1 MSTAG
6 QKLKHELH
14 ELIPVT
20 AFFFVAFQLLALTDA
35 LILKQYG
42 IGASVFMAATIG
54 ALVAAKVVVITDH
67 FALVNRFP
75 EKPLVFN
82 VAWKTLIYFIGWLLI
97 RYAEH
102 LIHFWRATGAFGE
115 ANRRIFSEIVWP
127 HFWAVQLWML
137 ILLLA
142 FCAFR
147 ELVRALGRQRVIAL
161 FFHPPSR
168 SSPGPPDPDR
178 PAS

>member
-6 QKLKHELH
+6 RKLKHELH
-14 ELIPVT
+14 GLIPVT
-20 AFFFVAFQLLALTDA
+20 AFFFVAFPLLVLTDA
-35 LILKQYG
+35 LTLKQYG
-42 IGASVFMAATIG
+42 IGTSELMAATIG
-54 ALVAAKVVVITDH
+54 ALVAARVVMITDH
-67 FALVNRFP
+67 FSLVNRFP

-82 VAWKTLIYFIGWLLI
+82 IVWKTLIYFIGWLSI

-102 LIHFWRATGAFGE
+102 LFHFWRATGSFSE
-115 ANRRIFSEIVWP
+115 ANHQIFNEIVWP

-147 ELVRALGRQRVIAL
+147 ELVRALGRQRIIAL
-161 FFHPPSR
+161 FFHPPKST
-168 SSPGPPDPDR
+168 SLPSDHSID
-178 PAS
+178 

>member
-1 MSTAG
+1 MSTLA

-20 AFFFVAFQLLALTDA
+20 LFFFVAFQLLALTDA

-42 IGASVFMAATIG
+42 IPVAVFMSATIG

-67 FALVNRFP
+67 FALLNQFP
-75 EKPLVFN
+75 TKPLIYN
-82 VAWKTLIYFIGWLLI
+82 VVWKTLIYFAGWLLI

-102 LIHFWRATGAFGE
+102 LIHFWRETGSFAG
-115 ANRRIFSEIVWP
+115 ANRRLLDEIIWP
-127 HFWAVQLWML
+127 HFWGVQLWML
-137 ILLLA
+137 VLLLV

-147 ELVRALGRQRVIAL
+147 ELVRAVGRERVVAM
-161 FFHPPSR
+161 FFRPPHQ
-168 SSPGPPDPDR
+168 PGPRD
-178 PAS
+178 

>member
-82 VAWKTLIYFIGWLLI
+82 VVWKTLIYFIGWLLI
-97 RYAEH
+97 RYTEH

-115 ANRRIFSEIVWP
+115 ANRRIFGEIVWP

-147 ELVRALGRQRVIAL
+147 ELVRALGKQRVIAL

-168 SSPGPPDPDR
+168 TSSGPPDRDK

>member
-1 MSTAG
+1 MSTAA

-42 IGASVFMAATIG
+42 IGASVFIAATIG

-82 VAWKTLIYFIGWLLI
+82 VVWKTLIYFIGWLLI

-102 LIHFWRATGAFGE
+102 LIHFWRGRVLSP
-115 ANRRIFSEIVWP
+115 RRTAGSS
-127 HFWAVQLWML
+127 A
-137 ILLLA
+137 
-142 FCAFR
+142 
-147 ELVRALGRQRVIAL
+147 
-161 FFHPPSR
+161 R
-168 SSPGPPDPDR
+168 SSGR
-178 PAS
+178 TSGRCSSGC